1 MIVDST
7 GKVLIYAGECYS
19 PALPTVAQGSTVK
32 VKVIPMRFSWAFMT
46 SGVDREGTFD
56 QFAAQES
63 FTPDGQKENS
73 GGTQVAR
80 WYMRVVTASDIT
92 TL

>member
-7 GKVLIYAGECYS
+7 GKVLIYAGECYN
-19 PALPTVAQGSTVK
+19 PALPTVVQNSSIKA
-32 VKVIPMRFSWAFMT
+32 KVIPMRFTWAFMT

-63 FTPDGQKENS
+63 FTPAGQKEDS
-73 GGTQVAR
+73 GVTKVAR
-80 WYMRVVTASDIT
+80 WYMRLVTASDIT
-92 TL
+92 TV